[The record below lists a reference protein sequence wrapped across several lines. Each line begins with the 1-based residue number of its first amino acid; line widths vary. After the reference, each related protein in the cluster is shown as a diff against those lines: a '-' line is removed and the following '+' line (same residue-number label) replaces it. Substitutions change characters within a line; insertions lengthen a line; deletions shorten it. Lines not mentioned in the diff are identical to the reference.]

1 MYGKV
6 STFDGDTPTD
16 QRALTRDHA
25 SVIFTNPDMLHH
37 AILANHGRW
46 QSFLSKLK
54 YIVVDGKESVRKK
67 SGIDPQLFLELHV
80 YSGLFGLHTAY
91 ILRRLRRL
99 CDHDG
104 NRDYRFIAC
113 SATIANP
120 EKVQDRT

>member
-16 QRALTRDHA
+16 QRAFTRDHA

-67 SGIDPQLFLELHV
+67 SGIDPRLFLELHV

-104 NRDYRFIAC
+104 NHDYRFIAC